1 MKRKTKL
8 LIFAAAFA
16 MLCCG
21 KEAYALEAPAPYE
34 AEAVDAAGD
43 AEEGAAAVYS
53 VTFVFK
59 PNGGAGTMENLTVT
73 SDLTGAKLPANAFLR
88 TGFTFA
94 GWNTERDGSGVSYA
108 DQADALSFA
117 TEANHGKK
125 ITLYAQWKMGLPVIT
140 KVKKA
145 TPGTIQVNFKQVAG
159 ADGYEVQ
166 YSVNK
171 KFNKKKT
178 LKTKKLDKKAK
189 SVELIDTTPGKMH
202 YVRMRAYCNEGGKQI
217 YSDWTDLT
225 SKTKLKLKKVST
237 ISNTKSMMSI
247 EADVVLTGSGTG
259 YHAKLVMGTSQSAVS
274 YGIQY
279 DSCAVAPYTG
289 KAVTLIE
296 NVISNAPGGQS
307 YTRPSGKSLK
317 LGKKYHLMMT
327 LDTKG
332 NGAVY
337 LNYKK
342 IGGFQNSNLAKKKIH
357 ASDPITLRVEG
368 SARLNGDTV
377 KATFSKIRCKENSKF
392 DENRQWGVLQHIT
405 NRTMKIK
412 LMKNGSIVLHGKISG
427 LPGGGDWDNMYG
439 DVSAV
444 CRLY

>member
-1 MKRKTKL
+1 M
-8 LIFAAAFA
+8 
-16 MLCCG
+16 
-21 KEAYALEAPAPYE
+21 
-34 AEAVDAAGD
+34 
-43 AEEGAAAVYS
+43 
-53 VTFVFK
+53 
-59 PNGGAGTMENLTVT
+59 
-73 SDLTGAKLPANAFLR
+73 
-88 TGFTFA
+88 
-94 GWNTERDGSGVSYA
+94 
-108 DQADALSFA
+108 
-117 TEANHGKK
+117 
-125 ITLYAQWKMGLPVIT
+125 
-140 KVKKA
+140 KKA

>member
-94 GWNTERDGSGVSYA
+94 GWNTEKDGSGVSYA

-171 KFNKKKT
+171 
-178 LKTKKLDKKAK
+178 
-189 SVELIDTTPGKMH
+189 H
-202 YVRMRAYCNEGGKQI
+202 YAGE
-217 YSDWTDLT
+217 D
-225 SKTKLKLKKVST
+225 
-237 ISNTKSMMSI
+237 
-247 EADVVLTGSGTG
+247 A
-259 YHAKLVMGTSQSAVS
+259 
-274 YGIQY
+274 
-279 DSCAVAPYTG
+279 
-289 KAVTLIE
+289 
-296 NVISNAPGGQS
+296 
-307 YTRPSGKSLK
+307 
-317 LGKKYHLMMT
+317 
-327 LDTKG
+327 
-332 NGAVY
+332 
-337 LNYKK
+337 
-342 IGGFQNSNLAKKKIH
+342 
-357 ASDPITLRVEG
+357 LRQD
-368 SARLNGDTV
+368 AR
-377 KATFSKIRCKENSKF
+377 
-392 DENRQWGVLQHIT
+392 VLQ
-405 NRTMKIK
+405 
-412 LMKNGSIVLHGKISG
+412 
-427 LPGGGDWDNMYG
+427 
-439 DVSAV
+439 
-444 CRLY
+444 